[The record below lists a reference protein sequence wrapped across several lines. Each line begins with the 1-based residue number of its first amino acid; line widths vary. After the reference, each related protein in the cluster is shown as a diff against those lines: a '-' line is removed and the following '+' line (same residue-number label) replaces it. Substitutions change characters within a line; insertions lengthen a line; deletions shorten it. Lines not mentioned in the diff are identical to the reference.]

1 MLSRLDRFAQMV
13 GMPRAELMRLRVEH
27 EAFAGDL
34 ANRVT
39 LAAATARQTSRLLTW
54 LPWLALA
61 GAQVLGLGSLRF
73 LLGGP
78 LGFGLLAIAGAVG
91 VLCSRLADK
100 QVAAAQT
107 LPEDP
112 GLWPTAVALAFE
124 AGVGVDQAMDA
135 LEQCGVGS
143 ENEESVRGSVLHAFA
158 TEGSIAARLRE
169 GAGAGRAVLRQQKLL
184 QLEKLPFRLLLITGG
199 LMLPQFML
207 LLMVPLLAGAFNS
220 VR

>member
-1 MLSRLDRFAQMV
+1 MLGRLDRFAELV
-13 GMPRAELMRLRVEH
+13 GMPRAELMRLRLEH
-27 EAFAGDL
+27 ESFAGDL

-54 LPWLALA
+54 LPWLAMA
-61 GAQVLGLGSLRF
+61 GAQLLGLGSLRF

-91 VLCSRLADK
+91 VLCSRLSDK
-100 QVAAAQT
+100 QLAAAQA

-124 AGVGVDQAMDA
+124 AGVGVDHAMEALTDCEPGTEVEASVGENVLDA
-135 LEQCGVGS
+135 L
-143 ENEESVRGSVLHAFA
+143 AA
-158 TEGSIAARLRE
+158 EGGMASRLRE
-169 GAGAGRAVLRQQKLL
+169 LAGSARIGLRQQKML

-207 LLMVPLLAGAFNS
+207 LLLVPLVAGAFNS